1 MAGSHYTPEL
11 LAKFAKRTRDNH
23 NTMYLFG
30 IIMGGILFI
39 CMLFHLIR
47 ILVRKCLSRKQ
58 SKPSVF
64 QLATRKI
71 RNVAVRKA
79 PVSFAPSIGHT
90 AVIFLYF
97 AANIILT
104 LTNLDNK
111 NFPMLP
117 NIASRAGWMA
127 IGNFV
132 LVVLLSLKNTP
143 LAFFS
148 WSYERLNILH
158 RYAGWVTVIQVL
170 VHLSTYCA
178 YFVADGRPTRL
189 LEREEIYG
197 MVAGCSFFFLA
208 FSGIVIRP
216 WWYEL
221 FYVTHIFFWIVGIIM
236 LGLHQP
242 ELSKNILQVVAA
254 CGGVWVL
261 DRLLRIGR
269 LLISSVSN
277 EVTLYPL
284 SDGATRVCLKKPPMG
299 AAAGKHCF
307 LWIPKIRQFET
318 HPFTIASLHPMEF
331 VIAAQDGFT
340 ADLHRWAVTHPGITL
355 KASVDGAYGSTPN
368 IANFDKT
375 IMVGGGCGA
384 SFVFGMALD
393 ALKRIPEDRNEAIL
407 LIWIVRN
414 ATQLPWYAR
423 DVKRLQSD
431 GRVSVKLFVTRSPN
445 LGDSDTDSDE
455 NMFTRSAPGSSSNKE
470 VADVDPEKGGI
481 LSESEDAGYTATHF
495 GNAPIA
501 YGRPDVG
508 SLIGDAIHEMS
519 SEKHV
524 LVLGCGPS
532 GLMETVRSKTVSC
545 LHGEAP
551 SVELHCE
558 EFGW

>member
-23 NTMYLFG
+23 NTM
-30 IIMGGILFI
+30 
-39 CMLFHLIR
+39 
-47 ILVRKCLSRKQ
+47 
-58 SKPSVF
+58 
-64 QLATRKI
+64 KI
-71 RNVAVRKA
+71 RNVVVRKA

-254 CGGVWVL
+254 CGGIWVL

-431 GRVSVKLFVTRSPN
+431 GRVSVKLFVTRSPS
-445 LGDSDTDSDE
+445 LRDSDTDSDE

-470 VADVDPEKGGI
+470 EGADVDPEKGGI
-481 LSESEDAGYTATHF
+481 LSESEDVGYTATHF